1 MRATI
6 AYVRVVASLAAGL
19 VLAGTA
25 FGAPTGPRLQTLDRS
40 PVVVRGTNFR
50 PLERVTVVLDAAGTW
65 RRTAIADSD
74 GQFTVRFA
82 VRLGP
87 CDDFR
92 LQAFGSKGSRAR
104 SLPELRTACKDLP
117 TT

>member
-1 MRATI
+1 MQATI
-6 AYVRVVASLAAGL
+6 VHVRVVAIFAVGL

-25 FGAPTGPRLQTLDRS
+25 LAAPNGPRLQTLDRS
-40 PVVVRGTNFR
+40 PVVVRGTSFR
-50 PLERVTVVLDAAGTW
+50 PAERVTVVLDAGGTW
-65 RRTAIADSD
+65 RRTATADSD
-74 GQFTVRFA
+74 GRFTVRFA
-82 VRLGP
+82 VRLGA

-104 SLPELRTACKDLP
+104 SLPERRTTCDDLP

>member
-6 AYVRVVASLAAGL
+6 VHVRIVATLAAAL
-19 VLAGTA
+19 VLGGTA
-25 FGAPTGPRLQTLDRS
+25 LAAPTGPRLQTLDRS

-50 PLERVTVVLDAAGTW
+50 PAERVTVLLDATSTW
-65 RRTAIADSD
+65 RRTATADSD
-74 GQFTVRFA
+74 GRFTIRFA
-82 VRLGP
+82 VRLGA

-104 SLPELRTACKDLP
+104 SLPERRTTCDDLP